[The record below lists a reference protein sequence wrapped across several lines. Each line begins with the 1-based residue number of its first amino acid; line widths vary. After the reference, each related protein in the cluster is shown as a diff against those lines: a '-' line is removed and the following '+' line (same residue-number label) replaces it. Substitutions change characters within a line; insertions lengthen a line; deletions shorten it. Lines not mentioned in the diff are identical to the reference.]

1 MPTDYTPKFQWNE
14 PSNNY
19 SNLLLFLCILF
30 TMPVVFFSF
39 NGSILLPLTFQPVV
53 AQNASIASPNV
64 NFKAL
69 FDNATN
75 SLQNGNT
82 NDSKN
87 YLYLIRSGLEQ
98 LDQNSSLPWVNTKL
112 LIDDAIDSINNN
124 NVTNTLIYLDLAVK
138 NLGADLQG
146 GFSGNAGFK
155 TYDNSIVGIQML
167 YPQNWTVIEYPY
179 NPSSNNT
186 IVGFYSD
193 VKTSSELGNVSGV
206 SGNFVPYLDLY
217 EFDSKNMSLTDLHQN
232 IQNKFNNNTNFAVEG
247 SKPVPLKNDRDGFE
261 IIYDVTVGSEE
272 HLKKIQVYTIIDD
285 KAYTISFSSQRDLF
299 ADYLPTIHKM
309 INSFDSTN
317 KNQ

>member
-1 MPTDYTPKFQWNE
+1 MPTNNTPTFQWKE
-14 PSNNY
+14 PSNNC
-19 SNLLLFLCILF
+19 SILLLFLCILF
-30 TMPVVFFSF
+30 SIPAVFFSY
-39 NGSILLPLTFQPVV
+39 NDSILLPLTLQPVV
-53 AQNASIASPNV
+53 AQNTSIASPDV
-64 NFKAL
+64 NFKVL

-82 NDSKN
+82 SETKN
-87 YLYLIRSGLEQ
+87 YLNMIKLGLEQ
-98 LDQNSSLPWVNTKL
+98 MDQNSSLPWTNTKL
-112 LIDDAIDSINNN
+112 LVNDAIDSINSN
-124 NVTNTLIYLDLAVK
+124 NVTNTLIYLDLAVN
-138 NLGADLQG
+138 NLGAGLQE

-155 TYDNSIVGIQML
+155 TYDNSIVGFQML

-217 EFDSKNMSLTDLHQN
+217 EFDSKNMSLTYLYQI

-247 SKPVPLKNDRDGFE
+247 SKPTLLKNDRQGFE
-261 IIYDVTVGSEE
+261 IVYDVTVGREE

-285 KAYTISFSSQRDLF
+285 KAYTITFSSQKDMF
-299 ADYLPTIHKM
+299 ADYLPIVNKM
-309 INSFDSTN
+309 INSFELAN
-317 KNQ
+317 KTQ

>member
-1 MPTDYTPKFQWNE
+1 MLKDFTRKFQWKE
-14 PSNNY
+14 PKNNC
-19 SNLLLFLCILF
+19 SILLLIFCILF
-30 TMPVVFFSF
+30 TIPIVFFSF
-39 NGSILLPLTFQPVV
+39 NDSILMPLTFQPVV
-53 AQNASIASPNV
+53 AQNASIASSNV

-124 NVTNTLIYLDLAVK
+124 NVTNTIIYLDLAVK
-138 NLGADLQG
+138 NLGAELQG
-146 GFSGNAGFK
+146 VSGESAGFK

-186 IVGFYSD
+186 IVGFYSN
-193 VKTSSELGNVSGV
+193 VKTSAELGNVSGV

-232 IQNKFNNNTNFAVEG
+232 IQNRFNNNTNFAVEG
-247 SKPVPLKNDRDGFE
+247 SKPVLLKNDMQGFE
-261 IIYDVTVGSEE
+261 LVYDVTVGREE

-299 ADYLPTIHKM
+299 ADYLPTIYKM
-309 INSFDSTN
+309 INSFESTN